1 MDGALLDGIPQNAIS
16 WLMRLTDAR
25 APSVGAIE
33 CSLNMGSMSLRTE
46 KTLKSSTLLTI
57 VRDGPEF
64 AYGTVHSLGSA
75 NVDLYF
81 SVERICPQLRDG
93 RFVLDVR
100 GLHPVLYESY
110 VFEDGNLL
118 LMKSTSNRYGEI
130 LKELYV
136 LKVRDG
142 ILVTT
147 AKNEI
152 CFSPDCQFCKAR
164 KVHCECPRALRQRAS
179 SNSATFL
186 ECLRTKGW
194 HGSTWEYFS
203 KWVAPWS
210 RGYGVC
216 NVQTFRRVRDQM
228 VGEMQFSVP
237 YRYYFST
244 PSAAE
249 KVDLVQRTIL
259 SFTPPTTSSLVP
271 SSPVSGS
278 STALDRLSYL
288 QLSSSTSSEDEHSA
302 DSRAAA
308 ENDYVLPRFEVKIE
322 NITEGQALDSDANM
336 DSSESPPARAQ
347 QKEPESSLES
357 FDSPP
362 VQEGSPPK
370 RNRTEKQRPRCA
382 ICNATYVS
390 NSALR
395 RHFRTV
401 HEKRWKYECS
411 CGKRFY
417 HQSDYYRHQAGKNHD
432 KKLPRTG
439 QFSDQMS

>member
-1 MDGALLDGIPQNAIS
+1 MEGAILDGIPQHAIS
-16 WLMRLTDAR
+16 WLMRLIDAR

-33 CSLNMGSMSLRTE
+33 CSLNMGSMSLRSE
-46 KTLKSSTLLTI
+46 KTLQSSTLLAVT
-57 VRDGPEF
+57 RDGPEF

-81 SVERICPQLRDG
+81 PVERICPQMREG

-110 VFEDGNLL
+110 IFEDASLL
-118 LMKSTSNRYGEI
+118 LLKSTSNRYGEI
-130 LKELYV
+130 LKELHV

-142 ILVTT
+142 NLVTT

-152 CFSPDCQFCKAR
+152 CFLPDCPFCKAR

-179 SNSATFL
+179 LNSAKFL
-186 ECLRTKGW
+186 EGLRTRGW

-203 KWVAPWS
+203 KWIAPWT

-216 NVQTFRRVRDQM
+216 NVQTFKRVRDKM
-228 VGEMQFSVP
+228 VGDMQFSLP
-237 YRYYFST
+237 YRYFFST
-244 PSAAE
+244 PSAAD

-259 SFTPPTTSSLVP
+259 TFMPPTMSSQIP

-278 STALDRLSYL
+278 PSGLDRLNYL
-288 QLSSSTSSEDEHSA
+288 QLSSSMSSEAEYSV
-302 DSRAAA
+302 DSHAAA

-322 NITEGQALDSDANM
+322 EIAEGKGLDSDAYLN
-336 DSSESPPARAQ
+336 SSESPPAQ
-347 QKEPESSLES
+347 THQKEPETFIES

-370 RNRTEKQRPRCA
+370 RNRTEKERPRCA

-390 NSALR
+390 NSAVR

-439 QFSDQMS
+439 QFSNEIS